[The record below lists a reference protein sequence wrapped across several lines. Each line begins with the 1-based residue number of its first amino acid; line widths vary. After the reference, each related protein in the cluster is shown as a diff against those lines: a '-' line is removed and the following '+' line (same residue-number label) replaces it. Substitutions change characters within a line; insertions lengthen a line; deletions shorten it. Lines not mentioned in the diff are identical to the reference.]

1 VPSGHSIS
9 QVRRR
14 VSNPTADSELGFIPL
29 ALAAAPAV
37 GGIVKGIGSLFSKKK
52 KKAAP
57 APAKPAAAR
66 AVSKSSNSAA
76 KPTATPLAG
85 VPVDVKADVLAS
97 LLQYRNASDAS
108 KQGQEDL
115 VKNLTKLIQPALA
128 KVEASVQTAALSR
141 KVNDQH
147 NKILKSNARWENSQ
161 RALTGIEKKLA
172 SLEAS
177 INGSHAATK
186 RVFKIYGVNA

>member
-1 VPSGHSIS
+1 
-9 QVRRR
+9 
-14 VSNPTADSELGFIPL
+14 LGFVPL

-37 GGIVKGIGSLFSKKK
+37 GGIIKGIGSIFGGKKK
-52 KKAAP
+52 KKAP
-57 APAKPAAAR
+57 PPPKPAAAR
-66 AVSKSSNSAA
+66 AVSKSPGPTA
-76 KPTATPLAG
+76 KPAAAPATALAG

-108 KQGQEDL
+108 KQSQEDL

-147 NKILKSNARWENSQ
+147 NKILKTNARWEGNQ
-161 RALTGIEKKLA
+161 RALSNIEKKLA
-172 SLEAS
+172 ALEAS
-177 INGSHAATK
+177 INGSHANTK